1 MVQRNRASGRSGGR
15 APGERGRSRSVAEA
29 NSPRDLPGASG
40 RGSRPA
46 DSAGRAATRPGG
58 SELAA
63 HRARLRAVIGP
74 VVESAG
80 YDLEELSVSRAG
92 RRHLLRIIV
101 DGDGGV
107 SLDEVADLSRDISAA
122 LDSAEE
128 TGGAFTA
135 GEYVLE
141 VSSPGVDRPLT
152 LPRHWRRNIGR
163 LVAVKAGDRQL
174 TGRVAAADDERVTMD
189 VDGRK
194 QDFGYGELGPG
205 RVQIE
210 FGRLDGIGDDG
221 VGDEPP
227 DLDDELADFDEE
239 REEDEE

>member
-1 MVQRNRASGRSGGR
+1 VTAGASGRSDR
-15 APGERGRSRSVAEA
+15 PARSVD
-29 NSPRDLPGASG
+29 RGA
-40 RGSRPA
+40 A
-46 DSAGRAATRPGG
+46 RPGG
-58 SELAA
+58 SDLAA

-80 YDLEELSVSRAG
+80 YDLEDLTVSRAG
-92 RRHLLRIIV
+92 RRHLLRIMV

-122 LDSAEE
+122 LDRAEE
-128 TGGAFTA
+128 SGGEFTA

-141 VSSPGVDRPLT
+141 VGSPGVDRPLT

-163 LVAVKAGDRQL
+163 LVAVRADDRQL
-174 TGRVAAADDERVTMD
+174 TGRITAADEQRVTVD
-189 VDGRK
+189 VDGLE
-194 QDFGYGELGPG
+194 QHFGYGVLGPG

-221 VGDEPP
+221 VD
-227 DLDDELADFDEE
+227 DDELADFDEE